1 MEHEIPVGFRF
12 YPTEVELISFYLR
25 FQLHGGNAT
34 IHSLIPILDV
44 FSVEPTQLPKLAGE
58 RCRGDAE
65 QWLFFVPRQ
74 EREARGGRPSRTTGL
89 GYWKATGSP
98 GPVFSPD
105 NRVIGVKKTM
115 VFYTGKAPTGRKTKW
130 KMNEYKGID
139 ETASASTIPKL
150 RHEFSVCR
158 IYIKSGSSRAF
169 DRRPTEAYV
178 IERRLPRFGIETSSR
193 ATATQ
198 SNSEMVGGL
207 SQLRERKLPKNS
219 VETSSY
225 DTFTTSQET
234 SYSGGGD
241 QVQLPV
247 NDTTTIQSIQEMV
260 DGPSQLRA
268 RKLPYNEVKSQSCA
282 TVSTSSETSCSGG
295 GDQFQMP
302 VNASATQTIS
312 EMVDGLSQ
320 PFWEWEQLNW
330 S

>member
-44 FSVEPTQLPKLAGE
+44 FSVEPTQLPNLAGE

-105 NRVIGVKKTM
+105 HRVIGVKKTM

-139 ETASASTIPKL
+139 ETAGVSTIPKL

-169 DRRPTEAYV
+169 DRRPTEAYA

-198 SNSEMVGGL
+198 SNSEMVDGL
-207 SQLRERKLPKNS
+207 SQVRERKLPKNS
-219 VETSSY
+219 VETSSC

-241 QVQLPV
+241 HVQLPV
-247 NDTTTIQSIQEMV
+247 NDTIQSIPEMV
-260 DGPSQLRA
+260 DGLSQLRE
-268 RKLPYNEVKSQSCA
+268 RKLPYNEVKSRSCA

-295 GDQFQMP
+295 GDQVQLP
-302 VNASATQTIS
+302 VNASTTQTIS

>member
-25 FQLHGGNAT
+25 FQLNGGNAT

-44 FSVEPTQLPKLAGE
+44 FSVEPTQLPSTYAITILDDYVESLISDLAGE
-58 RCRGDAE
+58 SCRGDAE

-98 GPVFSPD
+98 GPVFSPE

-115 VFYTGKAPTGRKTKW
+115 VFYIGKAPTGRKTKW

-139 ETASASTIPKL
+139 ETASVSTIPKL

-169 DRRPTEAYV
+169 DRRPTEVYA
-178 IERRLPRFGIETSSR
+178 IERKLPRFGIETSSR
-193 ATATQ
+193 ATATRRT
-198 SNSEMVGGL
+198 SEMVDGL

-234 SYSGGGD
+234 SDSGGGD

-247 NDTTTIQSIQEMV
+247 N
-260 DGPSQLRA
+260 PS
-268 RKLPYNEVKSQSCA
+268 
-282 TVSTSSETSCSGG
+282 T
-295 GDQFQMP
+295 
-302 VNASATQTIS
+302 TQTIS